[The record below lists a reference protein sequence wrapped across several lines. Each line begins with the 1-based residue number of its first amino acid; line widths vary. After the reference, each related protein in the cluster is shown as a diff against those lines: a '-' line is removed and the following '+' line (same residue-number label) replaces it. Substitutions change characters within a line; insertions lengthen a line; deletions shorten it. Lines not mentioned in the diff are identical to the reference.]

1 MVEQPLKLEST
12 SAAKSNKKEQKEH
25 LAKKHHH
32 KSDSGADKGMC
43 LEMQLKYLIY
53 LKTSL
58 A

>member
-12 SAAKSNKKEQKEH
+12 SAAKSKKKEQKEH
-25 LAKKHHH
+25 MAKKHHH

-43 LEMQLKYLIY
+43 LEMQLNYLIY
-53 LKTSL
+53 LKTSR